1 MSADIEKL
9 LAAGAIPAAMTAVQ
23 KALMQQ
29 PHNPVLHMHHARA
42 RSLNGEYKAA
52 ADAQQIAVQQG
63 GAEVSRVLLLGEY
76 LMKANELQPAAN
88 VFQQVIR
95 QQKNNATAWLGLGH
109 CLLLSSDFQRAAR
122 CYQGVL
128 EIEPN
133 HSVAKSK
140 IALCYFRQGDALRAL
155 QLLDQITDQGDSTPE
170 IAYFRAEC
178 LRFSSRFEEAEMA
191 FASLADDTEWGG
203 RAKRALVS
211 IGFSLGHFVQAE
223 AMLLTLLEDAPNDA
237 ELLSYKVKALMI
249 SGDADAAMAL
259 ALSMMR
265 AGEPNPV
272 LWEMYAD
279 HMKMPFSVELLP
291 LLFGLKERKKKVLE
305 RRGVAKCCFA
315 LARHYALAG
324 DYEAEV
330 VALAEG
336 NDLLAALEPFD
347 VAQETE
353 SMETLRACYDQ
364 AKIASLSHG
373 LPACEFAP
381 VFILCPP
388 RSGSTLLETALA
400 RHADCE
406 AGGERGFAD
415 WAWHEVTGEK
425 GVAASDIVAHENLS
439 QKQLLAFRDTY
450 LAWVCEAGL
459 STKKVMIHKGING
472 HKFAGLLK
480 AAFPQAR
487 FIELVRDPF
496 DVAFGCYRQNFE
508 SQPLTRTFAGCAS
521 VVRSFQ
527 ENMDWWREQFPCSL
541 YRQTY
546 QGLVDDFEG
555 SLRALCEW
563 IGLPWD
569 EGCLDF
575 NRVAKIGTASMGQ
588 VRGGINRDGLSRY
601 QSYGSLLQDLDL
613 ALHEAGVER

>member
-1 MSADIEKL
+1 MVNIEKQ
-9 LAAGAIPAAMTAVQ
+9 LAAGDIPAAMAAVK

-29 PHNPVLHMHHARA
+29 PVNPELHEYLARV
-42 RSLNGEYKAA
+42 RGLSGDFKSA
-52 ADAQQIAVQQG
+52 ADAQQIAIQQG
-63 GAEVSRVLLLGEY
+63 GAEVNRVLVLGEY
-76 LMKANELQPAAN
+76 LMKANELQPAAD

-109 CLLLSSDFQRAAR
+109 CLLLSSDFPRAAQ

-128 EIEPN
+128 DIDPK
-133 HSVAKSK
+133 HSFAKSK

-155 QLLDQITDQGDSTPE
+155 QLLNDISEQDDSTPE

-178 LRFSSRFEEAEMA
+178 LRFSSRFEEAEA
-191 FASLADDTEWGG
+191 VFAALADDPEWGG
-203 RAKRALVS
+203 RAKRGLVS
-211 IGFSLGHFVQAE
+211 IGLSLGDFSRAE
-223 AMLLTLLEDAPNDA
+223 ALLQTLLQDAPDDA
-237 ELLSYKVKALMI
+237 ELLSYQVKALMI
-249 SGDADAAMAL
+249 NGDADAAMAL
-259 ALSMMR
+259 ALSLME

-279 HMKMPFSVELLP
+279 QMKSPFSAELLP
-291 LLFGLKERKKKVLE
+291 LLFALKERKKKVLE
-305 RRGVAKCCFA
+305 HRGVAKCCFA

-324 DYEAEV
+324 DHEAEL

-336 NDLLAALEPFD
+336 NDLLATLEPFD
-347 VAQETE
+347 VEQEAAFTA
-353 SMETLRACYDQ
+353 SLRACYGQ
-364 AKIASLSHG
+364 AKIVSLSHG
-373 LPACEFAP
+373 LPACDFSP

-400 RHADCE
+400 RHVECE

-415 WAWHEVTGEK
+415 WAWQQETGE
-425 GVAASDIVAHENLS
+425 GSVTVSDIAAHENVS
-439 QKQLLAFRDTY
+439 QAQLLAFRDAY
-450 LAWVCEAGL
+450 LARVREAGL
-459 STKKVMIHKGING
+459 STDKVMIHKGING
-472 HKFAGLLK
+472 HKFAGLLM

-487 FIELVRDPF
+487 FIELIRDPF

-508 SQPLTRTFAGCAS
+508 NQPLTRSFAGCAS
-521 VVRSFQ
+521 VVRTFQ
-527 ENMDWWREQFPCSL
+527 VNMDWWREQFPERI

-555 SLRALCEW
+555 ALKALCEW

-575 NRVAKIGTASMGQ
+575 SRAAKVGTASMGQ

-601 QSYGSLLQDLDL
+601 QSYGDLLAELESAL
-613 ALHEAGVER
+613 AEAGVVR